1 MTLDHRFGRGIALA
15 ALVLALATA
24 TPPAAAAGAAG
35 AGAEAGTGAETA
47 GTPAAPIQQLRIYR
61 VHPGNERAFHDRF
74 RDHALRIMA
83 RHGFDVV
90 ATWETE
96 ADGRIEFAYLLEWPD
111 AETMRARW
119 DDFMADGEWAAIKR
133 ETGQVHGRFVDGIE
147 DRTLRPTAYSPR
159 SRFLPAD

>member
-1 MTLDHRFGRGIALA
+1 MIVPHRFRNRVGMA
-15 ALVLALATA
+15 ALLLTLVTGMASL
-24 TPPAAAAGAAG
+24 PAFAGGGDIAR
-35 AGAEAGTGAETA
+35 
-47 GTPAAPIQQLRIYR
+47 AAPVQQLRIYR
-61 VHPGNERAFHDRF
+61 VHPGNEQAFHDRF

-96 ADGRIEFAYLLEWPD
+96 AEDHVEFAYLLEWPD
-111 AETMRARW
+111 AETMQARW
-119 DDFMADGEWAAIKR
+119 DAFMADEEWAAIKR

-147 DRTLRPTAYSPR
+147 DRTLRPTPYSPR